1 MGVNGNYVQNDE
13 NLILH
18 RAAGILR
25 ASMINIDD
33 MNNEYVGSDGIKIE
47 ACRNFVLDVLY
58 DFITW
63 CTSWKDYENAIS
75 SSDVDA
81 NKKQPD
87 LKVLSICHGII
98 AYSKMVKTPL
108 QLGLAIKIY
117 HDFGSKKLSELLHNL
132 GHAVSYDEV
141 RQLVTSVAIDQLS
154 RTDNVYVPHGIKPLD
169 NDDTDTFVDL
179 AIDNFD

>member
-1 MGVNGNYVQNDE
+1 MTSVQKKHQNSKKESEESEESTIVDVRGNYVQNDE

-33 MNNEYVGSDGIKIE
+33 MNNEYVGSDGINIE

-63 CTSWKDYENAIS
+63 CTTWKDYENAIS

-81 NKKQPD
+81 DKKQPD
-87 LKVLSICHGII
+87 LKFCQFV
-98 AYSKMVKTPL
+98 M
-108 QLGLAIKIY
+108 GLLRI
-117 HDFGSKKLSELLHNL
+117 E
-132 GHAVSYDEV
+132 
-141 RQLVTSVAIDQLS
+141 RW
-154 RTDNVYVPHGIKPLD
+154 
-169 NDDTDTFVDL
+169 
-179 AIDNFD
+179 